1 MAMSSTSAYEAM
13 TDWHKERLEVNV
25 QDRWHDDA
33 YDQLLEQLL
42 NDMRPSAENQDM
54 VFRAALA
61 ALALD
66 LEKDDDVQALAEEN
80 GFEDVEMFAGW
91 AAWMYGQDIAKAL
104 AADYVKAVTTT
115 ATVKSR
121 LTRTAS
127 VDAITADD
135 VLMDTLRAAVD
146 GLCSGNSVNTLT
158 TEMEP
163 ADDSAEEIFLAAC
176 EVAEEALLE
185 NSDVHYVAIKTTT
198 PVDDV
203 ARFAIDE
210 FGYELLDDLTRSF
223 VSMQRTWED

>member
-104 AADYVKAVTTT
+104 TADYVKAET
-115 ATVKSR
+115 ATAAAKPR
-121 LTRTAS
+121 LTRAAN
-127 VDAITADD
+127 VDAIKADD
-135 VLMDTLRAAVD
+135 ALMDTLRAAVD
-146 GLCSGNSVNTLT
+146 ELCSGKNVNALT
-158 TEMEP
+158 TDMEP
-163 ADDSAEEIFLAAC
+163 ADSSAEEIFLAAC
-176 EVAEEALLE
+176 EVAEGALLE
-185 NSDVHYVAIKTTT
+185 NSDVHYVAIKTHTA
-198 PVDDV
+198 VDDV
-203 ARFAIDE
+203 ARFALDE
-210 FGYELLDDLTRSF
+210 FGHELLDDLTRSF
-223 VSMQRTWED
+223 FGMQRTWED